1 MRVLV
6 DLIPRI
12 KKRTMKISTPPPP
25 PPVEDTSRE
34 RPVDRLGT
42 AVWDL
47 IMAYSGVISDDE
59 MRRELEDVLVHDAK
73 IVLGWRIV
81 LVSSFA

>member
-1 MRVLV
+1 
-6 DLIPRI
+6 
-12 KKRTMKISTPPPP
+12 MKIHTPPPP
-25 PPVEDTSRE
+25 PPVEDPSRE

-59 MRRELEDVLVHDAK
+59 MRRELEDVLLMYYELNGDGTA
-73 IVLGWRIV
+73 G
-81 LVSSFA
+81 SA